1 MRPLSGQ
8 LSPGASSRDGF
19 TFFVLLMLLPGAL
32 ALKSSAQV
40 VDNQSSP
47 DKQQVVAIET
57 RLNQL
62 TETLSQTEK
71 MLEQSR
77 AEIQALRS
85 QLDVL
90 RAQTGAAASPGGAAP
105 PSQNAGSGHSQDL
118 DAIREQQDAMQAEIK
133 QHEQTKVETF
143 SKYPLRLSGLI
154 LFNAFSNAGVVDNA
168 QLPTIALARFPG
180 ESHGSSGATLRQ
192 TLLTLDATGPRI
204 AGARSS
210 AEVSVDFFGGGSTNS
225 YGYSASGGLLRMR
238 QTWASLD
245 WYKTTAQVGYTV
257 PLISPLSPTSYATV
271 AVPSL
276 TGSGNLWTWSP
287 QLQVEQRIPI
297 NEKRTIGLQAGLI
310 DPPVAGY
317 MSDQLDSP
325 VEASRHPGYEGRIF
339 YRADGSWQG
348 VARPFAIGV
357 SGYSAHQ
364 LYNSA
369 TQIHSFA
376 VTADWQFP
384 IFKWFGLSG
393 EAYRGRSLG
402 GFGGGAYKDIFTGS
416 DAITGLT
423 RTTGVAT
430 AGGWSQLKFIV
441 SSTLQANAAFGVD
454 DAFTSNFDG
463 FILSA
468 TSTTPPNARNSSI
481 LGNLIYRPKSYLIL
495 SPEYRRIQTW
505 PYNGSSNLANIF
517 TITAGFEF

>member
-1 MRPLSGQ
+1 MRPLSGK
-8 LSPGASSRDGF
+8 LSPGASSRHGF
-19 TFFVLLMLLPGAL
+19 TFFVSLMLLPGAV
-32 ALKSSAQV
+32 APKSFAQV
-40 VDNQSSP
+40 VDNQGSP
-47 DKQQVVAIET
+47 DRQQVVAIET

-71 MLEQSR
+71 MLDHSR

-85 QLDVL
+85 QLDAL
-90 RAQTGAAASPGGAAP
+90 RAQTGAVSPSGTAAP
-105 PSQNAGSGHSQDL
+105 PQEEGQPQDL

-133 QHEQTKVETF
+133 QHEQSKVETF

-154 LFNAFSNAGVVDNA
+154 LFNAFSNAGVVDNV
-168 QLPTIALARFPG
+168 QLPTIALSRIPG
-180 ESHGSSGATLRQ
+180 QSHGSSGATLRQ

-210 AEVSVDFFGGGSTNS
+210 AEVSVDFFGGGSTNN
-225 YGYSASGGLLRMR
+225 YGYSASGGVLRMR
-238 QTWASLD
+238 QSWVNLD
-245 WYKTTAQVGYTV
+245 WYRTTVQAGYTV

-297 NEKRTIGLQAGLI
+297 TEQRTIGLEAGLI
-310 DPPVAGY
+310 DPPTSGY

-325 VEASRHPGYEGRIF
+325 VEESRHPGYEGRIS
-339 YRADGSWQG
+339 YRADGSWKG
-348 VARPFAIGV
+348 VARPFALGV
-357 SGYSAHQ
+357 SGYSANQ
-364 LYNSA
+364 LYDSA

-376 VTADWQFP
+376 VAGDWQFP
-384 IFKWFGLSG
+384 LFKWFGLSG

-402 GFGGGAYKDIFTGS
+402 GFGGGAYKDTFTGTDS
-416 DAITGLT
+416 VTGLM
-423 RTTGVAT
+423 RTTGIAA
-430 AGGWSQLKFIV
+430 AGGWSQLKFIA
-441 SSTLQANAAFGVD
+441 SSTLQANVAFGLD
-454 DAFTSNFDG
+454 DAFSSNFDG
-463 FILSA
+463 FNLSA
-468 TSTTPPNARNSSI
+468 TSPTPVNARNHSI
-481 LGNLIYRPKSYLIL
+481 LGNVIYRPKSYLIL

-505 PYNGSSNLANIF
+505 PYTGSSNIANIF

>member
-8 LSPGASSRDGF
+8 LSPGASSRYGF
-19 TFFVLLMLLPGAL
+19 TFFVLLMLLPGAV
-32 ALKSSAQV
+32 ALKSFAQV
-40 VDNQSSP
+40 VDNQSSL
-47 DKQQVVAIET
+47 DQQQVVAIET

-71 MLEQSR
+71 MLDKSR

-85 QLDVL
+85 QLDAL
-90 RAQTGAAASPGGAAP
+90 RAQTGAASASGVSPRPQEEGY
-105 PSQNAGSGHSQDL
+105 GHSQDL

-133 QHEQTKVETF
+133 QHEQTKVETL

-168 QLPTIALARFPG
+168 QLPTIAYPRIPG

-225 YGYSASGGLLRMR
+225 YGYSSSAGLLRMR
-238 QTWASLD
+238 QTWVNLD
-245 WYKTTAQVGYTV
+245 WYKTTAQAGYTA

-271 AVPSL
+271 AVPAL

-297 NEKRTIGLQAGLI
+297 AEQRTIGLQAGLI
-310 DPPVAGY
+310 DAPVSGY

-325 VEASRHPGYEGRIF
+325 VEASRHPGYEGRISF
-339 YRADGSWQG
+339 VADGSSKG
-348 VARPFAIGV
+348 LARPFSLGV
-357 SGYSAHQ
+357 SGYSANQ

-369 TQIHSFA
+369 IKIHSWA
-376 VTADWQFP
+376 VTGDWQIP

-402 GFGGGAYKDIFTGS
+402 GFGGGAYKDIFTGT
-416 DAITGLT
+416 DAVTGLA

-430 AGGWSQLKFIV
+430 AGGWSQLKFIS
-441 SSTLQANAAFGVD
+441 SSTLQANAAFGLD
-454 DAFTSNFDG
+454 DAFSNNFDG
-463 FILSA
+463 FNLPA
-468 TSTTPPNARNSSI
+468 TSVSPLNARNRSV

-495 SPEYRRIQTW
+495 SPEYRRIKTW
-505 PYNGSSNLANIF
+505 PYNGAPNIANIF

>member
-8 LSPGASSRDGF
+8 LSPGASSRYGF
-19 TFFVLLMLLPGAL
+19 ALFVLLMLLPGAF
-32 ALKSSAQV
+32 ALKSFAQAV
-40 VDNQSSP
+40 ENQGSP
-47 DKQQVVAIET
+47 DPQQVVAIET

-71 MLEQSR
+71 MLDKSR

-85 QLDVL
+85 QLEAL
-90 RAQTGAAASPGGAAP
+90 RAQTGAASPSGAAP
-105 PSQNAGSGHSQDL
+105 SSQAENSSQEL

-133 QHEQTKVETF
+133 QHEQSKVETF

-168 QLPTIALARFPG
+168 QLPTIAYPRFPG
-180 ESHGSSGATLRQ
+180 DSHGSSGATLHQ

-210 AEVSVDFFGGGSTNS
+210 AEVSVDFFGGGSTNN
-225 YGYSASGGLLRMR
+225 YGYSSSGGLVRMR
-238 QTWASLD
+238 QTWANLD

-257 PLISPLSPTSYATV
+257 PLFSPLSPTSYAMV
-271 AVPSL
+271 AVPAL

-297 NEKRTIGLQAGLI
+297 GERHTIGLEAGLI
-310 DPPVAGY
+310 DPPASGY

-325 VEASRHPGYEGRIF
+325 VEESRHPGYEGRIS
-339 YRADGSWQG
+339 YRADGSWKG
-348 VARPFAIGV
+348 VARPFTLGI

-364 LYNSA
+364 FYGSA
-369 TQIHSFA
+369 TQIHSYA
-376 VTADWQFP
+376 VTGDWQFP

-402 GFGGGAYKDIFTGS
+402 GFGGGAYKDIFTGI
-416 DAITGLT
+416 DAVTGLT

-430 AGGWSQLKFIV
+430 AGGWSQLKFIA
-441 SSTLQANAAFGVD
+441 SSTLQANVAFGLD

-463 FILSA
+463 F
-468 TSTTPPNARNSSI
+468 TPSVISVTPLNARNRS
-481 LGNLIYRPKSYLIL
+481 LLANVIYRPKSYLIL

-505 PYNGSSNLANIF
+505 PYNGTSNIANIF
-517 TITAGFEF
+517 TVTAGFEF

>member
-8 LSPGASSRDGF
+8 LSPGASSRYASAF
-19 TFFVLLMLLPGAL
+19 LVLLMLLPGAL
-32 ALKSSAQV
+32 ALKSFAQV
-40 VDNQSSP
+40 VDDRSSP
-47 DKQQVVAIET
+47 DQQQVVAIET
-57 RLNQL
+57 RLDQL

-71 MLEQSR
+71 MLEKSR

-85 QLDVL
+85 QLEYL
-90 RAQTGAAASPGGAAP
+90 RAQTGVASQSGAAP
-105 PSQNAGSGHSQDL
+105 RAADEGHAQDL

-154 LFNAFSNAGVVDNA
+154 LFNASSNAGVVDNA
-168 QLPTIALARFPG
+168 QLPTIAYPRIPG

-210 AEVSVDFFGGGSTNS
+210 AEVSVDFFGGASTNS
-225 YGYSASGGLLRMR
+225 YGYSSSGGLLRMR
-238 QTWASLD
+238 QTWVNLD
-245 WYKTTAQVGYTV
+245 WYKTTAQAGYTV

-271 AVPSL
+271 AVPAL

-297 NEKRTIGLQAGLI
+297 TEQRTIGLQAGLI
-310 DPPVAGY
+310 DPPVSGY
-317 MSDQLDSP
+317 ISDQLDSP
-325 VEASRHPGYEGRIF
+325 VEASRHPGYEGRIS
-339 YRADGSWQG
+339 YRADGSWKG
-348 VARPFAIGV
+348 VARPFALGV
-357 SGYSAHQ
+357 SAYSAHQ

-369 TQIHSFA
+369 TQIHSWA
-376 VTADWQFP
+376 ATGDWQFP

-402 GFGGGAYKDIFTGS
+402 GFGGGAYKDIFTGT
-416 DAITGLT
+416 DALTGLT

-430 AGGWSQLKFIV
+430 AGGWSQLKFIA
-441 SSTLQANAAFGVD
+441 SSTLQANVAFGLD

-463 FILSA
+463 FNPSS
-468 TSTTPPNARNSSI
+468 TSVTPLNARNRSV

-505 PYNGSSNLANIF
+505 PYNGSSNIANIF
-517 TITAGFEF
+517 TMTAGFEF